1 MLKLIKVGHREMQRY
16 YPLMETDFDSEELI
30 GRLAMHKGIS
40 NGSIDFLVFREEES
54 GMDAGYAV
62 VLTKNL
68 YGYVDLKYFAVMPWF
83 RGRGLGVQ
91 LMRELNRR
99 YADTQGIIAELTEFD
114 DPDPDRL
121 KKLRKFFTRFGYE
134 EIQSN
139 CTIRGVKDNLLVKQ
153 IKGSADLTPVA
164 HRVLPDFYTR
174 FMTPTAFWRMMD
186 IKSVKGEK

>member
-1 MLKLIKVGHREMQRY
+1 MLKLIKAGHREMQRY
-16 YPLMETDFDSEELI
+16 YPLLETDFDSEELI

-40 NGSIDFLVFREEES
+40 NGSIDFLVLRDEES
-54 GMDAGYAV
+54 GIDAGYAV

-83 RGRGLGVQ
+83 RGRGFGIQ
-91 LMRELNRR
+91 LMREINRR
-99 YADTQGIIAELTEFD
+99 YADCQGIIAELTEFD

-121 KKLRKFFTRFGYE
+121 KKLRKFFARFGYE
-134 EIQSN
+134 EIRSD

-153 IKGSADLTPVA
+153 IKGTADLTPVA

-186 IKSVKGEK
+186 IKAAGKE

>member
-40 NGSIDFLVFREEES
+40 NGSIDFLVYREEES

-121 KKLRKFFTRFGYE
+121 KKLRKFFNRFGYE
-134 EIQSN
+134 EIASDYRISG
-139 CTIRGVKDNLLVKQ
+139 TAAHVLVKPIRGEGED
-153 IKGSADLTPVA
+153 ITPVY
-164 HRVLPDFYTR
+164 HRVLTDFYTR
-174 FMTPTAFWRMMD
+174 VLTPGAMARMID
-186 IKSVKGEK
+186 LRPVGR

>member
-30 GRLAMHKGIS
+30 GRLPMHKGIS
-40 NGSIDFLVFREEES
+40 NGSIEFLVFREEES

-99 YADTQGIIAELTEFD
+99 YADAQGIIAELTEFD

-121 KKLRKFFTRFGYE
+121 KKLRRFFARFGYE
-134 EIQSN
+134 ELRSD

-153 IKGSADLTPVA
+153 IRGSADLTPVA
-164 HRVLPDFYTR
+164 QRVLPDFYTR
-174 FMTPTAFWRMMD
+174 FMSPNAFWRMMD
-186 IKSVKGEK
+186 IKAAGKE

>member
-1 MLKLIKVGHREMQRY
+1 MLKLIKSGHREMQRY

-40 NGSIDFLVFREEES
+40 NGSIEFLVFREEES

-121 KKLRKFFTRFGYE
+121 SRFGYE
-134 EIQSN
+134 EIQSD
-139 CTIRGVKDNLLVKQ
+139 CRVRGVKDNLLIKQ
-153 IKGSADLTPVA
+153 IKGTADLTPVA
-164 HRVLPDFYTR
+164 HRVIPDFYTR

-186 IKSVKGEK
+186 IKAVKGE

>member
-1 MLKLIKVGHREMQRY
+1 MLKLIRVGHREMQRY

-99 YADTQGIIAELTEFD
+99 YADAQGIIAELTEFD

-121 KKLRKFFTRFGYE
+121 KKLRKFFARFGYE
-134 EIQSN
+134 EIRSD
-139 CTIRGVKDNLLVKQ
+139 CTVRGVKDNLLVKPV
-153 IKGSADLTPVA
+153 KGSADLTPVI

-174 FMTPTAFWRMMD
+174 FMTPNAFWRMMD
-186 IKSVKGEK
+186 IKKSGE

>member
-121 KKLRKFFTRFGYE
+121 KKLRKFFARFGYE
-134 EIQSN
+134 EIKSD
-139 CTIRGVKDNLLVKQ
+139 CTIRGVKDNLLVKP
-153 IKGSADLTPVA
+153 IRGSADLTPVI

-186 IKSVKGEK
+186 IKKSGE